1 MAKQNIKCIQHTTI
15 VRIIILLIIMLLK
28 PYDIDILK
36 FTKTCLR
43 LKKYIR
49 KQNIPVI
56 L

>member
-1 MAKQNIKCIQHTTI
+1 MAEQNIRCIQHTTI

-28 PYDIDILK
+28 PYDIDTLK

-43 LKKYIR
+43 LKKYMR
-49 KQNIPVI
+49 RQNIPVI